1 MHRITLFRNAVFGI
15 IPKMHYRF
23 PILYFFLHILA
34 YCEKQKKCDATIKR
48 GLTFFANFL
57 ANISLSTYKYNK
69 NGKSQQNK
77 KIIKKCIR

>member
-1 MHRITLFRNAVFGI
+1 MIVYAQNHIIIRNAVFSK
-15 IPKMHYRF
+15 IPEMNYGF

-57 ANISLSTYKYNK
+57 ANISLSTY
-69 NGKSQQNK
+69 S
-77 KIIKKCIR
+77 IIKMAKVSKTKR

>member
-1 MHRITLFRNAVFGI
+1 MHRITSFRNALFGI

-57 ANISLSTYKYNK
+57 ANISLSTY
-69 NGKSQQNK
+69 S
-77 KIIKKCIR
+77 IIKMAKVSKTKR